1 MIVIIKVNFCKK
13 VFFGVINLIYD
24 VWSKVFVCCFH
35 FNLKSCVLFFFFLN
49 ILYFHVINYSFHL
62 VFSFYEFHYLL
73 LKSNF
78 LSNLSKKFSLIF
90 ILKFIF
96 SIAKELGSWSLTLS
110 LTLCFCRVSWDL
122 DYNHLSIYLSIYLYI
137 YIYIF
142 FMSFIQTEL
151 IYIYYLS
158 VSVSITI
165 YSDIYV
171 EIDR

>member
-13 VFFGVINLIYD
+13 VFFGIINLIYD

-35 FNLKSCVLFFFFLN
+35 FNLKSCVLFFFFKN

-110 LTLCFCRVSWDL
+110 LTLCFCQVSWDL

-137 YIYIF
+137 YIYIYSLCLLSKLSWF
-142 FMSFIQTEL
+142 TYI
-151 IYIYYLS
+151 IYLYLYPSRSIVIYM
-158 VSVSITI
+158 
-165 YSDIYV
+165 
-171 EIDR
+171 

>member
-35 FNLKSCVLFFFFLN
+35 FNLKSCVLFFFFKN

-110 LTLCFCRVSWDL
+110 LTLCFCWVSWDL
-122 DYNHLSIYLSIYLYI
+122 DYNHLSIYLSIYIYI
-137 YIYIF
+137 YIYIYSLCLLSKLSWF
-142 FMSFIQTEL
+142 TYI
-151 IYIYYLS
+151 IYLYLYPSRSIVIYM
-158 VSVSITI
+158 
-165 YSDIYV
+165 
-171 EIDR
+171 

>member
-13 VFFGVINLIYD
+13 VFFGIINLIYD

-35 FNLKSCVLFFFFLN
+35 FNLKSCVLFFFFKN

-90 ILKFIF
+90 ILKFLF

-137 YIYIF
+137 YIYIYSLCLLSKLSWF
-142 FMSFIQTEL
+142 TYI
-151 IYIYYLS
+151 IYLYLYPSRSIVIYM
-158 VSVSITI
+158 
-165 YSDIYV
+165 
-171 EIDR
+171 

>member
-35 FNLKSCVLFFFFLN
+35 FNLKSCVLFFFFKN

-122 DYNHLSIYLSIYLYI
+122 DYNHLSIYLSIYI
-137 YIYIF
+137 YIYTYSLCLLSKLSWFTYI
-142 FMSFIQTEL
+142 
-151 IYIYYLS
+151 IYLYLYPSRSIVIYM
-158 VSVSITI
+158 
-165 YSDIYV
+165 
-171 EIDR
+171 

>member
-1 MIVIIKVNFCKK
+1 MMCDPRFSFV
-13 VFFGVINLIYD
+13 VFIST
-24 VWSKVFVCCFH
+24 WSLVYC
-35 FNLKSCVLFFFFLN
+35 FFFFLN

-122 DYNHLSIYLSIYLYI
+122 DYNHLSIYLSIYI
-137 YIYIF
+137 YIYIHILYVF
-142 FMSFIQTEL
+142 YPNWVDLHILFICICIHHDL
-151 IYIYYLS
+151 
-158 VSVSITI
+158 
-165 YSDIYV
+165 
-171 EIDR
+171 

>member
-122 DYNHLSIYLSIYLYI
+122 DYNHLSIYLSIYI
-137 YIYIF
+137 YIYTYSLCLLSKLSWFTYI
-142 FMSFIQTEL
+142 
-151 IYIYYLS
+151 IYLYLYPSRCIVIYM
-158 VSVSITI
+158 
-165 YSDIYV
+165 
-171 EIDR
+171 

>member
-122 DYNHLSIYLSIYLYI
+122 DYNHLSIYLSIYI
-137 YIYIF
+137 YIYTYSLCLLSKLSWFTYI
-142 FMSFIQTEL
+142 
-151 IYIYYLS
+151 IYLYLYPSRSIVIYM
-158 VSVSITI
+158 
-165 YSDIYV
+165 
-171 EIDR
+171 

>member
-90 ILKFIF
+90 ILKFLF

-122 DYNHLSIYLSIYLYI
+122 DYNHLSIYLSIYI
-137 YIYIF
+137 YIYTYSLCLLSKLSWFTYI
-142 FMSFIQTEL
+142 
-151 IYIYYLS
+151 IYLYLYPSRSIVIYM
-158 VSVSITI
+158 
-165 YSDIYV
+165 
-171 EIDR
+171 

>member
-1 MIVIIKVNFCKK
+1 MMCDPRFSFV
-13 VFFGVINLIYD
+13 VFIST
-24 VWSKVFVCCFH
+24 WSLVYCF
-35 FNLKSCVLFFFFLN
+35 FFFFLN

-122 DYNHLSIYLSIYLYI
+122 DYNHLSIYLSIYI
-137 YIYIF
+137 YIYTYSLCLLSKLSWFTYI
-142 FMSFIQTEL
+142 
-151 IYIYYLS
+151 IYLYLYPSRSIVIYM
-158 VSVSITI
+158 
-165 YSDIYV
+165 
-171 EIDR
+171 

>member
-13 VFFGVINLIYD
+13 VFFGIINLIYD

-35 FNLKSCVLFFFFLN
+35 SNLKSCVLFFFFKN

-122 DYNHLSIYLSIYLYI
+122 DYNHLSIYLSIYI
-137 YIYIF
+137 YIYTYSLCLLSKLSWFTYI
-142 FMSFIQTEL
+142 
-151 IYIYYLS
+151 IYLYLYPSRSIVIYM
-158 VSVSITI
+158 
-165 YSDIYV
+165 
-171 EIDR
+171 

>member
-62 VFSFYEFHYLL
+62 VFSFYEFHYFL

-122 DYNHLSIYLSIYLYI
+122 DYNHLSIYLSIYI
-137 YIYIF
+137 YIYTYSLCLLSKLSWFTYI
-142 FMSFIQTEL
+142 
-151 IYIYYLS
+151 IYLYLYPSRSIVIYM
-158 VSVSITI
+158 
-165 YSDIYV
+165 
-171 EIDR
+171 